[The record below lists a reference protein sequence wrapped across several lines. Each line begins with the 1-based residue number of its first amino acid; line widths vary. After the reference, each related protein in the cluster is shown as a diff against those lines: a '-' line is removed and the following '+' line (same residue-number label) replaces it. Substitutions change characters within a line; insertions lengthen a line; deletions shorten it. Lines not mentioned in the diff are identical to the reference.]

1 MKNNFKLLTIT
12 VCTFIV
18 GALSAQKASP
28 ATSTSTT
35 LKNGTVVTIQ
45 YSAPSLKGRTMGK
58 DVEPMQGKI
67 WRAGADD
74 ATTFEFSKP
83 VSINEK
89 SIPAGKYSFF
99 VIDNGNDW
107 TLILNKIWKQ
117 WGAYDYAKSQD
128 ILRFN
133 VKPTKASTST
143 EQLTYSVTEDGK
155 ISLKWGTVQVEFA
168 VK

>member
-1 MKNNFKLLTIT
+1 MKNNFKILAIT

-28 ATSTSTT
+28 ATSTSTK
-35 LKNGTVVTIQ
+35 LNNGTVVTIQ
-45 YSAPSLKGRTMGK
+45 YSAPSLKGRTVGK

-74 ATTFEFSKP
+74 ATTFEFSNP
-83 VSINEK
+83 VSINGK

-117 WGAYDYAKSQD
+117 WGAYDYAQSQD

-133 VKPTKASTST
+133 VKPTKASTSS
-143 EQLTYSVTEDGK
+143 ERLTYSATAEGN
-155 ISLKWGTVQVEFA
+155 ISIKWGTVQVDFT